1 MDLHLKIATWINLG
15 LGALATAS
23 GVLGMLAGTALGL
36 WHQDVEV
43 FGWLFIFG
51 LTSAAPGIPWLVG
64 GWGLLKG
71 KEWGRITLVVF
82 SALALLA
89 FPAGT
94 LLGGYTLWVL
104 LNPETRRILAE
115 GGDGRAPVLE
125 PAYAPALADVEARR
139 TAGADY
145 VERPRTAG

>member
-1 MDLHLKIATWINLG
+1 MDLHLRIATWINLG
-15 LGALATAS
+15 LGVVATA
-23 GVLGMLAGTALGL
+23 GGLLGMLAGITLGL

-51 LTSAAPGIPWLVG
+51 LASAAPGIPWLVG

-71 KEWGRITLVVF
+71 KEWGRMTLVVF
-82 SALALLA
+82 SVLALFL

-104 LNPETRRILAE
+104 LNPETRRILAG
-115 GGDGRAPVLE
+115 GGDARDLALE
-125 PAYAPALADVEARR
+125 PAYAAAIDQAESPR
-139 TAGADY
+139 TLGADY